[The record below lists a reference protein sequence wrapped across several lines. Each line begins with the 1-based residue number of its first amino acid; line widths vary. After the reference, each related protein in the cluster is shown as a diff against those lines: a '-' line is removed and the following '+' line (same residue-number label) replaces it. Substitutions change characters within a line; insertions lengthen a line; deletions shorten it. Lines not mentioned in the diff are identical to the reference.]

1 MPRWGVLCVS
11 LDVTGANRQTLGRP
25 WFDPGWP
32 DIGKRKVDPDN
43 SGSGGQQR
51 EEHRYSDV
59 SEQRY
64 WDAGLSPGMG
74 RRHLARRGNIDIRG
88 RRGILVRHLPGPA
101 NMLDYLTVALRGESG
116 CLSCDIECRVGQ
128 DSGRHSAK
136 SIGFHHPKI

>member
-101 NMLDYLTVALRGESG
+101 NMLDYLTVALRGKSG
-116 CLSCDIECRVGQ
+116 CLSCDIECSVGQ

>member
-32 DIGKRKVDPDN
+32 DIRKHKVDPDN

-59 SEQRY
+59 SEQTPDCRQEGVAAI
-64 WDAGLSPGMG
+64 WRGEEVLMSVAG
-74 RRHLARRGNIDIRG
+74 
-88 RRGILVRHLPGPA
+88 VRHHGW
-101 NMLDYLTVALRGESG
+101 
-116 CLSCDIECRVGQ
+116 
-128 DSGRHSAK
+128 
-136 SIGFHHPKI
+136 